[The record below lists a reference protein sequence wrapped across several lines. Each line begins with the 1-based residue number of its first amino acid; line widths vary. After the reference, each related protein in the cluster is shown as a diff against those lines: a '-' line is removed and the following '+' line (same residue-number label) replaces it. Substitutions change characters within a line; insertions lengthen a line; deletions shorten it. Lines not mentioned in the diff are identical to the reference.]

1 MRMGAAAVLLTAFLA
16 GCGFLPEEDE
26 PEAPTLPEPP
36 KITRSITY
44 PVERIDLYEQ
54 IEGSAY
60 ATPVRQT
67 ELYFKR
73 SGRVTEIVVR
83 PQDTVEKDQ
92 ILARQE
98 TAELEYQLALGEID
112 LEIARTYYRTAQL
125 EGSGAVALKIKELE
139 LEKQQLRVERLAD
152 LIEAAIVRA
161 PYRGT
166 VNRVRIEPGD
176 YVQEYET
183 AVEVSDPTEL
193 ELQMKV
199 SLDEYERISPGQ
211 KALVEVKRDDWR
223 PAVVIQA
230 TYQDPRSD
238 AAIRREE
245 YVAHLEIQEELEEPL
260 APNTRLSCRIILK
273 ERADTL
279 AVPLA
284 ALREFRE
291 RTYVRV
297 LEGDVRR
304 EVDVKVGIRTDT
316 KAEILEGL
324 NEGDRVIGK

>member
-1 MRMGAAAVLLTAFLA
+1 MRTRAAAALLAALLA

-36 KITRSITY
+36 KITRSVTY
-44 PVERIDLYEQ
+44 PVERLDLYEQ

-60 ATPVRQT
+60 ATPVRET

-73 SGRVTEIVVR
+73 SGRVTEIAVR
-83 PQDTVEKDQ
+83 PQDSVKRSQ

-98 TAELEYQLALGEID
+98 TAELEYQLAVGEID
-112 LEIARTYYRTAQL
+112 LEIARTHYRTAQL
-125 EGSGAVALKIKELE
+125 EGAGAVALKIKELE
-139 LEKQQLRVERLAD
+139 LRKEQLRVERLGD
-152 LIEAAIVRA
+152 LIEAAIIRA
-161 PYRGT
+161 PYDGV
-166 VNRVRIEPGD
+166 VNRVRVELGD

-183 AVEVSDPTEL
+183 AIEVSDPTEL

-199 SLDEYERISPGQ
+199 SLDDYERIAPGH
-211 KALVEVKRDDWR
+211 KALVDVGRDDWR
-223 PAVVIQA
+223 RTAVIQA
-230 TYQDPRSD
+230 TFENPQTD
-238 AAIRREE
+238 ASIRRET
-245 YVAHLEIQEELEEPL
+245 YVAHLAIQDEFAESLS
-260 APNTRLSCRIILK
+260 PNSRLSCRIILE
-273 ERADTL
+273 EREETL

-284 ALREFRE
+284 ALREFKE

-324 NEGDRVIGK
+324 SEGDRVIGK